1 MYFAKGAAAAARAIG
16 MKKSQTKYILILF
29 LTAIIWGFAFPF
41 QLQGGNA
48 LGAFWFNAIR
58 YAIGALSLVPVIL
71 IFEREGRDAAKLRRT
86 LGGGAVC
93 GVILFAA
100 TTLQQLGMQATQSS
114 AKTGFITGLYMIFVP
129 FCGIF
134 MHRRVRPEAWL
145 GAAVAVLGLYFVSF
159 QSGDTAFQPGDLIT
173 LAGALFWTAHI
184 VAIDKLSPNTSA
196 IKFSMA
202 QFVVC
207 GALCVIFALA
217 FRETV
222 SSELIRTA
230 AVPLLYCGIMSSG
243 VAYTCQVIGQRGT
256 EPALASIIL
265 CTESVFSAVGAFFIL
280 HENLGVRGYI
290 GCALMFVGI
299 ILSQL
304 NVFKSKKAA

>member
-1 MYFAKGAAAAARAIG
+1 
-16 MKKSQTKYILILF
+16 MKKSQLKYILVLF

-71 IFEREGRDAAKLRRT
+71 IFERERRDAAKLRRT
-86 LGGGAVC
+86 LCGGAAC

-114 AKTGFITGLYMIFVP
+114 AKTGFITGLYMVFVP

-134 MHRRVRPEAWL
+134 MHRRVRPEAWM

-173 LAGALFWTAHI
+173 LAGALFCRRTPAPSNFPW
-184 VAIDKLSPNTSA
+184 
-196 IKFSMA
+196 
-202 QFVVC
+202 
-207 GALCVIFALA
+207 
-217 FRETV
+217 R
-222 SSELIRTA
+222 SSW
-230 AVPLLYCGIMSSG
+230 
-243 VAYTCQVIGQRGT
+243 
-256 EPALASIIL
+256 
-265 CTESVFSAVGAFFIL
+265 SAV
-280 HENLGVRGYI
+280 R
-290 GCALMFVGI
+290 CA
-299 ILSQL
+299 
-304 NVFKSKKAA
+304 

>member
-1 MYFAKGAAAAARAIG
+1 
-16 MKKSQTKYILILF
+16 MKKSQLKYILVLF

-71 IFEREGRDAAKLRRT
+71 IFERERRDAAKLRRT
-86 LGGGAVC
+86 LCGGAAC

-134 MHRRVRPEAWL
+134 MHRRVRPEAWM

-159 QSGDTAFQPGDLIT
+159 QSGDTAFQPGDLILDRIP
-173 LAGALFWTAHI
+173 LALLFIGELQLFLVCTAI
-184 VAIDKLSPNTSA
+184 LGGFFACTSCIEAIRIHCILVQTSCCAISTSCSNTSRCATA
-196 IKFSMA
+196 ITISCCTILPASSTSA
-202 QFVVC
+202 QQ
-207 GALCVIFALA
+207 L
-217 FRETV
+217 R
-222 SSELIRTA
+222 
-230 AVPLLYCGIMSSG
+230 
-243 VAYTCQVIGQRGT
+243 
-256 EPALASIIL
+256 
-265 CTESVFSAVGAFFIL
+265 VF
-280 HENLGVRGYI
+280 
-290 GCALMFVGI
+290 
-299 ILSQL
+299 
-304 NVFKSKKAA
+304 